1 MTLAFRLTQRT
12 FVPHVSWA
20 QNLLGKVRALQEPGD
35 TCALHAQL
43 HPATRELS
51 SSLRSGH
58 SLSVSLR
65 RIGRQDLP
73 YYRVWVDTSAPIT
86 RFRMLEANAALLNW
100 VERSNTG
107 FEVLQL
113 PLSGFQ
119 YHWRSDLARVQE
131 GRAAL
136 VSQTHLVRS
145 GGDLEVDHVAA
156 PLPRCEQGPVIEGC
170 LVLPVTDVTDALS
183 PEWEKVMIA
192 RRLTPCRL
200 LS

>member
-1 MTLAFRLTQRT
+1 MTLVFRFTQRT
-12 FVPHVSWA
+12 FAPHVSWA
-20 QNLLGKVRALQEPGD
+20 QNLLGKVRALPEPED
-35 TCALHAQL
+35 AYALQAQL
-43 HPATRELS
+43 QPSTHELIN
-51 SSLRSGH
+51 SLRAGH

-65 RIGRQDLP
+65 RIGGQDLP

-100 VERSNTG
+100 VERRNTG
-107 FEVLQL
+107 FDVLQL

-131 GRAAL
+131 GRVAL

-145 GGDLEVDHVAA
+145 SGDLEVDHVAA

-170 LVLPVTDVTDALS
+170 LVLPVSDRADALS
-183 PEWEKVMIA
+183 PVWEKVMIA
-192 RRLTPCRL
+192 RRLTPCRS